1 MRKIV
6 KNLIRPAKHA
16 PVWSWAGGG
25 NPVDSKTPYKELIYR
40 LDSRPLPTACRGMLR
55 GNDGWGMRKT
65 YCPSGW
71 FLLLAFIAAGCIAQ
85 AQFKTGSLSIATKFG
100 DLNYRIEVADT
111 NRLKSIGLMY
121 RSSMPEGQGMLLLNE
136 KPQRMNIWM
145 KNTFIPLD
153 IIYIDSNGHIVKI
166 VENARTE
173 STTVM
178 PSDGKVKAV
187 LELNAGQV
195 RQKNIA
201 VGDSVTYQ
209 VD

>member
-1 MRKIV
+1 MTES
-6 KNLIRPAKHA
+6 LIIPFPQKRESSGQFIPYSNKEGVFDWI
-16 PVWSWAGGG
+16 PVC
-25 NPVDSKTPYKELIYR
+25 T
-40 LDSRPLPTACRGMLR
+40 GMVI
-55 GNDGWGMRKT
+55 T
-65 YCPSGW
+65 IA
-71 FLLLAFIAAGCIAQ
+71 LLLFIAAECAAQ
-85 AQFKTGSLSIATKFG
+85 TRFKAGSVTIATKFR
-100 DLNYRIEVADT
+100 DISYRVEVADT

-121 RSSMPEGQGMLLLNE
+121 RSSMPEERGMLLLNE

-153 IIYIDSNGHIVKI
+153 IIYIDKDGHIVKI

-178 PSDGKVKAV
+178 PSGGKVKAV

-195 RQKNIA
+195 RQKDIA
-201 VGDSVTYQ
+201 VSDRVSYR